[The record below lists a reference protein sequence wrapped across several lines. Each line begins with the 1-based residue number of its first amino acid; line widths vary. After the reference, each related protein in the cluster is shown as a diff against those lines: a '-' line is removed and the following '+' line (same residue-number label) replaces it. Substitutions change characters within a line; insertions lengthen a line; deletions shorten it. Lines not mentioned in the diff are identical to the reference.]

1 MRGKRERGS
10 EFGTKA
16 ADGDDEDERQLLA
29 RERRR
34 LIGFR
39 RAKKVKKA
47 EGSSLNDVNNILGI

>member
-16 ADGDDEDERQLLA
+16 ADDEDERQLLA
-29 RERRR
+29 KERGR

-39 RAKKVKKA
+39 RAKKVKKTEEKGA
-47 EGSSLNDVNNILGI
+47 TLQ

>member
-47 EGSSLNDVNNILGI
+47 GRVILK